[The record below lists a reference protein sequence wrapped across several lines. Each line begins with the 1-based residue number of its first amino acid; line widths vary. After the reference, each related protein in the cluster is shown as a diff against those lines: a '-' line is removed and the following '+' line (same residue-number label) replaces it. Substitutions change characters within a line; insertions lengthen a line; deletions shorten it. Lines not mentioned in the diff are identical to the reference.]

1 MPISADQWRAVTG
14 LNNVRRPRQVG
25 IKPRYMQQ
33 ETCGDN
39 KKLSHEPEPDSNKDT
54 SGGGSR
60 SKRSRIKKGS
70 RRKGCSRLEKDRITI
85 NDSSCNRRQYV
96 GSRTISLYSSVLV
109 LYLAVILSALNLT
122 TWSTNN
128 VNNRFNTLGQGV

>member
-39 KKLSHEPEPDSNKDT
+39 EKFSHHPEPDSNKDT
-54 SGGGSR
+54 TGGGAR
-60 SKRSRIKKGS
+60 SKRTRIKKGS
-70 RRKGCSRLEKDRITI
+70 RRKGRSRVEKDRITI

-96 GSRTISLYSSVLV
+96 VSRTIGLYSSVLV
-109 LYLAVILSALNLT
+109 LYLAVILSSLNLT

-128 VNNRFNTLGQGV
+128 VDNRFNTLGQGV